1 MKIKIGWLF
10 VTVLMLTSCGGIRSV
25 RTAKTT
31 AKADGA
37 SLMKETLLSAEQQ
50 RKYDYFFLEAMRMKG
65 KNEYDAAFGLLQ
77 HCLDINPTASSALY
91 EISQYYMFLRQVPQ
105 VRLRFGLDDGRP
117 RTLEEVGRDFG
128 VTRERVR
135 QIEAKAI
142 RKLHSRKCLTLL
154 NGLIE

>member
-1 MKIKIGWLF
+1 MAVRDGIDAHFMW
-10 VTVLMLTSCGGIRSV
+10 GIRSV

-105 VRLRFGLDDGRP
+105 GRGCFGAGSGFCAR
-117 RTLEEVGRDFG
+117 
-128 VTRERVR
+128 
-135 QIEAKAI
+135 
-142 RKLHSRKCLTLL
+142 
-154 NGLIE
+154 